1 MKDEV
6 KDGITWMARE
16 IERLREENKYL
27 RACLFHPVEVK
38 RVDMS
43 AQLRARLVKE
53 LYAGE
58 G

>member
-6 KDGITWMARE
+6 KDGMTWMARE
-16 IERLREENKYL
+16 IDRLRAENKYL
-27 RACLFHPVEVK
+27 RACLFYLIEVK
-38 RVDMS
+38 RVDPVE
-43 AQLRARLVKE
+43 QLRARLVKE